1 LPRIAESRAVFLD
14 RDGVINRKLPE
25 GRYVSSWE
33 EFAFLPGVPEALAD
47 LADAGLRVV
56 VVTNQRGVARGVVS
70 ESVLGEIHRRMRAEI
85 AASGGCVDAVYYC
98 PHEGGCDCRKPR
110 TGMLERAERELGLD
124 LAEAVLI
131 GDRLS
136 DIQAGAAVGAAT
148 VLVPSDVD
156 EPAARALADFV
167 AVDLEDA
174 VRWVL
179 GGRRSSATVDAGS
192 TNPSTVTRP
201 GLARARMDSFS
212 GQRDAGDRSK
222 KDDGRSR
229 T

>member
-1 LPRIAESRAVFLD
+1 LPSITESRTVFLD

-25 GRYVSSWE
+25 GRYVNSWD
-33 EFAFLPGVPEALAD
+33 EFVFLPGVLEALAD
-47 LADAGLRVV
+47 LADAGLRAV

-70 ESVLGEIHRRMRAEI
+70 EGVLDEIHRRMRAEI

-110 TGMLERAERELGLD
+110 TGMLERAARELGLD

-136 DIQAGAAVGAAT
+136 DIQAGAAVGATT

-156 EPAARALADFV
+156 EPAARAMADFV
-167 AVDLEDA
+167 AVDLIGA
-174 VRWVL
+174 VRWVV
-179 GGRRSSATVDAGS
+179 GGRASSATVDAVLR
-192 TNPSTVTRP
+192 NPPRVARP
-201 GLARARMDSFS
+201 RAARTRMDPFS
-212 GQRDAGDRSK
+212 GQWDAGSQSK
-222 KDDGRSR
+222 NDDGRSR